1 MDIFGQALLDFQ
13 KGNYTEDIKTL
24 SSLEEEDWLP
34 IPYLFR
40 KFKEMPRIEKKALT
54 MCRGKILDV
63 GCGAGS
69 HSLYL
74 QNKGF
79 EVVGLD
85 QSKGAIDVCHNRGI
99 HTLVNTEFLNYI
111 EDRFDTVLLLM
122 NGLGIAGKIE
132 NLGVFLNHAK
142 RLLKPNGQILVDSS
156 DIIYMFENDEDGGYW
171 VPGDLDY
178 YGEVKFQMEYKKQK
192 GPIFDWLYLDF
203 ITLTKYADQVD
214 LHCELIVEGDHY
226 DYLAKLVLK

>member
-40 KFKEMPRIEKKALT
+40 KFKEMPQIEKKALT

-79 EVVGLD
+79 DVVGLD

-99 HTLVNTEFLNYI
+99 HALVNTEFLNYI

-192 GPIFDWLYLDF
+192 GPIFDWLYVDF
-203 ITLTKYADQVD
+203 TTLTKYADQVN